1 MASLPPSVLYA
12 CAKKLVRSEQARIN
26 LSITAW
32 TATVSSAVRLLR
44 PVMRSTAA
52 AVRTVRCCLRQTR
65 HRTHFLPAA
74 ACCACVQH
82 DKNDDHMSSAEIAR
96 SLSRR
101 AASAFSVTP
110 TSTQQTG
117 SSEPESTH
125 HVVKLHQLNSSI
137 FRIAY
142 FRYRH
147 AEHAPLNENFQFQLV

>member
-32 TATVSSAVRLLR
+32 TAVRLLR

-82 DKNDDHMSSAEIAR
+82 DKNDDHMSSAEIA
-96 SLSRR
+96 SSFSRR

-117 SSEPESTH
+117 SAEPESTH

-137 FRIAY
+137 FR
-142 FRYRH
+142 YRH